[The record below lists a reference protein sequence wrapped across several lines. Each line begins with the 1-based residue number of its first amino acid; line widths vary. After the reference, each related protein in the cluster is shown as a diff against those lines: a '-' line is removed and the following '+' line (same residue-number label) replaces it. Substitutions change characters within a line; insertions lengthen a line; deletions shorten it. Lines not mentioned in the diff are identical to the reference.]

1 MRKLLLPLLL
11 ILSLSLSAQTWQ
23 KMASTP
29 MTTNVG
35 GYWIFT
41 PAGANSTTP
50 CIIAMHGL
58 GEQGSG
64 SSTDLNLIVT
74 QGFPKLINDRVGT
87 GSAFPHNCIVIFP
100 QYTGG
105 TPSLFR
111 MQGIIDYVKA
121 NITFDQNKL
130 HLAGYSLGAAGVTGW
145 WEIGDLTDVASC
157 LIAATPSTYYS
168 AGAAN
173 AVTYNM
179 PTLFIHGDQDV
190 HPTAYAYSVAWV
202 NSLNTDGISPASIL
216 KTMPGEGHNVDETV
230 WDWTWYEV
238 QPGYDAIEWQ
248 LQFSRGS
255 ATLVHTLIGN
265 SGGTV
270 YRWKLFSNNTFTVET
285 HNGTTWV
292 STSGFTQTMRGRI
305 SSTNYRWLMNAN
317 LTYTQQ

>member
-1 MRKLLLPLLL
+1 M
-11 ILSLSLSAQTWQ
+11 ATWT
-23 KMASTP
+23 KYASTQ

-35 GYWIFT
+35 GYWMFT
-41 PAGANSTTP
+41 PTGANSSTP

-64 SSTDLNLIVT
+64 SSGDLDLIIT
-74 QGFPKLINDRVGT
+74 QGFPKLINDRMGT
-87 GSAFPHNCIVIFP
+87 GSEFPHHCICIFP

-111 MQGIIDYVKA
+111 MQGIIDYVKN

-130 HLAGYSLGAAGVTGW
+130 HLCGYSLGAAGVTGW

-157 LIAATPSTYYS
+157 LICATPSTYYS

-173 AVTYNM
+173 AVLYDM

-202 NSLNTDGISPASIL
+202 NSLNTDGISPAAIL

-238 QPGYDAIEWQ
+238 QTGYDAIEWQ

-255 ATLVHTLIGN
+255 ATLTHDVLYQDSGTMYRFLMYSDN
-265 SGGTV
+265 SWLQQQYTSGAWNNVTKQT
-270 YRWKLFSNNTFTVET
+270 YNIRWKVGSTLYRAALTP
-285 HNGTTWV
+285 TTY
-292 STSGFTQTMRGRI
+292 SM
-305 SSTNYRWLMNAN
+305 L
-317 LTYTQQ
+317 